1 MTNQVFSS
9 TQVYH
14 DCTWKI
20 VASKSK
26 VERWTSNLDSPP
38 SITVRSS
45 FNGNDSRFGF
55 STPVTFVKVLSIT
68 VLRFRSFI
76 PDYLLNFP
84 SFSFFQRKVKVPLL
98 SIGLSFEAI
107 VVKLWFLSIANYV
120 PKLEITKFWYG
131 ILPRYGFLCS

>member
-45 FNGNDSRFGF
+45 FSGNDSRFGF

-120 PKLEITKFWYG
+120 PKLQITKFWYE